1 MDTPIM
7 PSTVSALSPMDPFL
21 RALRMPRIL
30 PSTVEDDQRGQ
41 GELQGRG
48 EELEQVSLMGT
59 PLVME

>member
-1 MDTPIM
+1 
-7 PSTVSALSPMDPFL
+7 MDPFL